1 MFVTINGIDMNI
13 KLNLIPI
20 LLSWCVILMSTS
32 KCDRDNLFYHTIEN
46 PVQCSINGI
55 KYVSSPEKIL
65 NTSGDYHQFIEYN
78 SGFYFKISR
87 NIYSKNSSY
96 VLYIYVNSEEPFEL
110 GKRYPV
116 VVKNT
121 TDFFGPSGLQTI
133 SDSSL
138 MYYCSITGWVEF
150 TDFSNDYHCYVSG
163 NFEMDCIDN
172 DDSPITVRNGHFG
185 PVRVYYDD
193 KRE

>member
-1 MFVTINGIDMNI
+1 MNM

-20 LLSWCVILMSTS
+20 LISWCVTLMFTS
-32 KCDRDNLFYHTIEN
+32 KCERDNLFYHTIEN

-65 NTSGDYHQFIEYN
+65 NYGGDHHQLIEYN

-87 NIYSKNSSY
+87 EIYSKNSSY
-96 VLYIYVNSEEPFEL
+96 VLYICVNSEEPFEL

-116 VVKNT
+116 VT
-121 TDFFGPSGLQTI
+121 TESGLQTI
-133 SDSSL
+133 SDSIIRH
-138 MYYCSITGWVEF
+138 YYSITGWVEF

-172 DDSPITVRNGHFG
+172 DDSPITVRNGNFG
-185 PVRVYYDD
+185 PVRVSYND
-193 KRE
+193 KKNNKYESYENNK